1 MKTLPK
7 NVTKIDDQ
15 TFRIVDSN
23 VYMFLLIGKTNA
35 LLIDTGMSQGKL
47 DKILP
52 QLTNLP
58 IIVINTHG
66 HIDHVASN
74 HLFDKVILSSLD
86 EEIFKEHTSYE
97 FASSLYYSLLDE
109 MKIPKFIQKVSLVKK
124 FVNKM
129 ATIPSNN
136 NRVDLPES
144 RLIDLG
150 ERTIKIIDIP
160 GHTPGS
166 ICLLDVERKILF
178 SGDMVCDRGVLLNL
192 PHSKSV
198 HTFQESINKLKALSI
213 NGDFNLI
220 YPSHHTIPIDST
232 FLDEY
237 LYLSKAIINK
247 EITGK
252 FTYSA
257 LGDGYIAKH
266 KSIAINYK
274 DGNI

>member
-1 MKTLPK
+1 MKMLPK

-15 TFRIVDSN
+15 TYRIVDSN
-23 VYMFLLIGKTNA
+23 VYMFVLLGKTNA

-47 DKILP
+47 NKILP

-74 HLFDKVILSSLD
+74 HLFDKVILSNLD

-109 MKIPKFIQKVSLVKK
+109 MKIPKFLQKLSPVKK

-129 ATIPSNN
+129 ATIPSND
-136 NRVDLPES
+136 NRIDLPES

-150 ERTIKIIDIP
+150 ERTIKIIEIP

-178 SGDMVCDRGVLLNL
+178 SGDMVCDSGVLLNL

-213 NGDFNLI
+213 NGDLNLI

-232 FLDEY
+232 FLDDY

-247 EITGK
+247 ENTGK

-257 LGDGYIAKH
+257 LGDGYIAKY